1 MAFNFSVFKV
11 RALSAIVFVL
21 IMLAGLLFNNWSY
34 FALFLLIQIGCLYEY
49 QKLMRVI
56 FPSYNQISKVHQWGV
71 LVVGL
76 FMMTS
81 LAPTDIILPAAI
93 LQKLPPAYQGI
104 GLRWIGLKAMP
115 VALVLMLV
123 ADVFTRKADIRNI
136 SISFFG
142 FIYISISLSLF
153 YAMRGMFLNSAMSM
167 FFPNIELMVPI
178 LVIVTVW
185 VNDTMAYIVGSFI
198 GRTPISPIS
207 PKKTWE
213 GTIAGVILSVVI
225 LSTVAG
231 QFIPISTKYLYMITI
246 VASVM
251 GNLGDLFESKLKRL
265 AGVKDSGSMM
275 PGHGG
280 FLDRFDSILFAGP
293 FVWILLQFIF

>member
-21 IMLAGLLFNNWSY
+21 IMLAGLLFNSWSY

-56 FPSYNQISKVHQWGV
+56 FPSYQQISKMHQWGV

-213 GTIAGVILSVVI
+213 GTIAGVILSVVL
-225 LSTVAG
+225 LSSMAG
-231 QFIPISTKYLYMITI
+231 QLIPIASKYLYMITI
-246 VASVM
+246 VAAVM

-280 FLDRFDSILFAGP
+280 FLDRFDSILLAGP

>member
-21 IMLAGLLFNNWSY
+21 IMLAGLLFNSWSY

-49 QKLMRVI
+49 QKLMRII
-56 FPSYNQISKVHQWGV
+56 FPSYQQISKMHQWGV

-115 VALVLMLV
+115 VVLVLMLV

-213 GTIAGVILSVVI
+213 GTIAGVVLSVVI

>member
-21 IMLAGLLFNNWSY
+21 IMLAGLLFNSWSY

-49 QKLMRVI
+49 QKLMRII
-56 FPSYNQISKVHQWGV
+56 FPSYQQISKMHQWGV

-81 LAPTDIILPAAI
+81 LAPTDILLPAAI

-213 GTIAGVILSVVI
+213 GTIAGVVLSVVI

>member
-21 IMLAGLLFNNWSY
+21 IMLAGLLFNSWSY

-49 QKLMRVI
+49 QKLMRII
-56 FPSYNQISKVHQWGV
+56 FPSYQQISKMHQWGV

-81 LAPTDIILPAAI
+81 LAPTDIILPVAI

-213 GTIAGVILSVVI
+213 GTIAGVVLSVVI

>member
-21 IMLAGLLFNNWSY
+21 IMLAGLLFNSWSY

-49 QKLMRVI
+49 QKLMRII
-56 FPSYNQISKVHQWGV
+56 FPSYQQISKMHQCGV

-198 GRTPISPIS
+198 GLTPISPIS

>member
-1 MAFNFSVFKV
+1 MAFNFSIFKV

-34 FALFLLIQIGCLYEY
+34 FALFLLIQVGCLYEY
-49 QKLMRVI
+49 QKLMRII
-56 FPSYNQISKVHQWGV
+56 FPSYHQISKMHQWGV
-71 LVVGL
+71 LVVGTL
-76 FMMTS
+76 MMTS
-81 LAPTDIILPAAI
+81 LAPTDIVLPDFI
-93 LQKLPPAYQGI
+93 KNSLPLAYQGI

-115 VALVLMLV
+115 VALVLMMV
-123 ADVFTRKADIRNI
+123 ADVFARKAEIKNI
-136 SISFFG
+136 AISFFG
-142 FIYISISLSLF
+142 FIYIAISLSLF

-213 GTIAGVILSVVI
+213 GTIAGIILSC
-225 LSTVAG
+225 L
-231 QFIPISTKYLYMITI
+231 LYT
-246 VASVM
+246 SPSPR
-251 GNLGDLFESKLKRL
+251 D
-265 AGVKDSGSMM
+265 
-275 PGHGG
+275 
-280 FLDRFDSILFAGP
+280 
-293 FVWILLQFIF
+293 

>member
-21 IMLAGLLFNNWSY
+21 LMLAGLLFNSWSY

-56 FPSYNQISKVHQWGV
+56 FPSYQQISKMHQWGV

>member
-21 IMLAGLLFNNWSY
+21 IMLAGLLFNSWSY

-56 FPSYNQISKVHQWGV
+56 FPSYQQISKMHQWGV

-115 VALVLMLV
+115 VSLVLMLV

-213 GTIAGVILSVVI
+213 GTIAGVVLSVVI

-251 GNLGDLFESKLKRL
+251 GNLGDLF
-265 AGVKDSGSMM
+265 
-275 PGHGG
+275 
-280 FLDRFDSILFAGP
+280 P

>member
-21 IMLAGLLFNNWSY
+21 IMLAGLLFNSWSY

-49 QKLMRVI
+49 QKLMRII
-56 FPSYNQISKVHQWGV
+56 FPSYQQISKMHQWGV

-81 LAPTDIILPAAI
+81 LAPTDILLPAAI

-231 QFIPISTKYLYMITI
+231 QFIPISTRYLYMITI

>member
-21 IMLAGLLFNNWSY
+21 IMLAGLLFNSWSY

-49 QKLMRVI
+49 QKLMRII
-56 FPSYNQISKVHQWGV
+56 FPSYQQISKMHQWGV

-213 GTIAGVILSVVI
+213 GTIAGVVLSVVI

-251 GNLGDLFESKLKRL
+251 GNLGDLFESKLKRI

>member
-21 IMLAGLLFNNWSY
+21 IMLAGLLFNGWSY

-49 QKLMRVI
+49 QKLMRII
-56 FPSYNQISKVHQWGV
+56 FPSYNQISKMHQWGV
-71 LVVGL
+71 YLVGIL
-76 FMMTS
+76 MMTS
-81 LAPTDIILPAAI
+81 LAPTDIVLPTTL
-93 LQKLPPAYQGI
+93 LQQLPQAYQGI

-115 VALVLMLV
+115 VALVLMMV
-123 ADVFTRKADIRNI
+123 ADVFTRKADIKNI

-142 FIYISISLSLF
+142 FIYISIGLSLF
-153 YAMRGMFLNSAMSM
+153 YAIRGMFLNSAMSM

-213 GTIAGVILSVVI
+213 GTIAGIILSVVI
-225 LSTVAG
+225 LSMIAG
-231 QFIPISTKYLYMITI
+231 QYIPIATKYLYLITF

>member
-21 IMLAGLLFNNWSY
+21 IMLAGLLLNNWSY
-34 FALFLLIQIGCLYEY
+34 FILFLVIQLGCLYEY
-49 QKLMRVI
+49 QKLMRSI
-56 FPSYNQISKVHQWGV
+56 FSTYASISKIHQWGLLIV
-71 LVVGL
+71 SAC
-76 FMMTS
+76 MMMS
-81 LAPTDIILPAAI
+81 LAPTDITLSPSIQQALLKYLPGFSI
-93 LQKLPPAYQGI
+93 
-104 GLRWIGLKAMP
+104 RWFGLKAMP
-115 VALVLMLV
+115 IALVLMMV
-123 ADVFTRKADIRNI
+123 ADVFAKNAQIKNLA
-136 SISFFG
+136 ISFFG
-142 FIYISISLSLF
+142 LIYITISLSLF
-153 YAMRGMFLNSAMSM
+153 YAIRGMFLNSPLSM
-167 FFPNIELMVPI
+167 FFPNVELMVPV
-178 LVIVTVW
+178 LVIATVW

-225 LSTVAG
+225 LSIVAG
-231 QFIPISTKYLYMITI
+231 QYIPISAKYLFMITF

-293 FVWILLQFIF
+293 FVWLLLQFIF

>member
-1 MAFNFSVFKV
+1 MAFNFSIFKV

-21 IMLAGLLFNNWSY
+21 LMLGGLLFNNWSY
-34 FALFLLIQIGCLYEY
+34 FALFLVIQVGCLYEY
-49 QKLMRVI
+49 QKLMRSI
-56 FPSYNQISKVHQWGV
+56 FPSYTQISKGHQWGV
-71 LVVGL
+71 IVVGVL
-76 FMMTS
+76 MMTS
-81 LAPTDIILPAAI
+81 LAPTDLVLPTIL
-93 LQKLPPAYQGI
+93 LKQLPTAYQGI
-104 GLRWIGLKAMP
+104 GLSWIGLKAMP
-115 VALVLMLV
+115 VALVFMMV
-123 ADVFTRKADIRNI
+123 SDVFVSKAEVKNI
-136 SISFFG
+136 AISFFG

-153 YAMRGMFLNSAMSM
+153 YALRGMFLNSAMSM

-185 VNDTMAYIVGSFI
+185 VNDTMAYIVGSLI

-213 GTIAGVILSVVI
+213 GTIAGVVLSVVI

-231 QFIPISTKYLYMITI
+231 QYIPIATKYLYMITL
-246 VASVM
+246 VAAVM

-265 AGVKDSGSMM
+265 ACVKDSGSMM

>member
-21 IMLAGLLFNNWSY
+21 IMLAGLLFNSWSY

-49 QKLMRVI
+49 QKLMRII
-56 FPSYNQISKVHQWGV
+56 FPSYQQISKMHQWGV

-153 YAMRGMFLNSAMSM
+153 YAVRGMFLNSAMSM

-213 GTIAGVILSVVI
+213 GTIAGVVLSVVI

-246 VASVM
+246 LASVM

>member
-34 FALFLLIQIGCLYEY
+34 FALFLLIQAGCFYEY
-49 QKLMRVI
+49 QKLMRII
-56 FPSYNQISKVHQWGV
+56 FPSYNQISKMHQWGV
-71 LVVGL
+71 LVVGTL
-76 FMMTS
+76 MMTS
-81 LAPTDIILPAAI
+81 LAPTDIALPDFI
-93 LQKLPPAYQGI
+93 KNSLPLAYQGI

-115 VALVLMLV
+115 VALVLMMV
-123 ADVFTRKADIRNI
+123 ADVFARKAEVKNI
-136 SISFFG
+136 AISFFG

-213 GTIAGVILSVVI
+213 GTIAGIILSVVI

-231 QFIPISTKYLYMITI
+231 QYIPISTKYLYMITF

>member
-11 RALSAIVFVL
+11 RAFSAIVFVL
-21 IMLAGLLFNNWSY
+21 IMLAGLLFNSWSY

-56 FPSYNQISKVHQWGV
+56 FPSYQQISKIHQWGV

-93 LQKLPPAYQGI
+93 LQKLPTAYQGI

-213 GTIAGVILSVVI
+213 GTIAGVVLSVVI

>member
-34 FALFLLIQIGCLYEY
+34 FVLFLLIQIGCLYEY
-49 QKLMRVI
+49 QKLMRII
-56 FPSYNQISKVHQWGV
+56 FPSYNQISKMHQWGV
-71 LVVGL
+71 LVVGTL
-76 FMMTS
+76 MMTS
-81 LAPTDIILPAAI
+81 LAPTDIVLPTAV
-93 LQKLPPAYQGI
+93 LQKLPLAYQEI

-115 VALVLMLV
+115 VALVLMMV
-123 ADVFTRKADIRNI
+123 ADVFARKAEIKNI
-136 SISFFG
+136 AISFFG
-142 FIYISISLSLF
+142 FIYITISLSLF

-178 LVIVTVW
+178 LVIATVW

-213 GTIAGVILSVVI
+213 GTIAGIILSVII
-225 LSTVAG
+225 LSIVAG
-231 QFIPISTKYLYMITI
+231 QYIPIATKYLYMITF

>member
-11 RALSAIVFVL
+11 RALSAIFFVA
-21 IMLAGLLFNNWSY
+21 IMLAGLLVNSWTY
-34 FALFLLIQIGCLYEY
+34 FILFLMIQVGCLYEY
-49 QKLMRVI
+49 QKLMRSI
-56 FPSYNQISKVHQWGV
+56 FPSYASISKIHQWGLLIV
-71 LVVGL
+71 SVC
-76 FMMTS
+76 MMMS
-81 LAPTDIILPAAI
+81 LAPIDIV
-93 LQKLPPAYQGI
+93 LPPSIQQALLTYLPGFSI
-104 GLRWIGLKAMP
+104 RWFGLKAMP
-115 VALVLMLV
+115 VALVVMMV
-123 ADVFTRKADIRNI
+123 ADVFARKAEVKNLA
-136 SISFFG
+136 ISFFG
-142 FIYISISLSLF
+142 LIYITLSLSLF
-153 YAMRGMFLNSAMSM
+153 YALRGMFLNSAMSM
-167 FFPNIELMVPI
+167 FFANIELMVPI

-213 GTIAGVILSVVI
+213 GTIAGVVLSVVI
-225 LSTVAG
+225 LSTIAG
-231 QFIPISTKYLYMITI
+231 EYIPIATKYLYMITI

-293 FVWILLQFIF
+293 FVWLLLQFIF

>member
-21 IMLAGLLFNNWSY
+21 IMLAGLLFNSWSY

-56 FPSYNQISKVHQWGV
+56 FPSYQQISKMHQWGV

-115 VALVLMLV
+115 VSLVLMLV

-251 GNLGDLFESKLKRL
+251 GNFGDLFESKLKRL

>member
-34 FALFLLIQIGCLYEY
+34 FALFLVIQVGCLYEY
-49 QKLMRVI
+49 QKLMRII
-56 FPSYNQISKVHQWGV
+56 FPSYNQISQMHQWGV
-71 LVVGL
+71 LVVGTL
-76 FMMTS
+76 MMIS
-81 LAPTDIILPAAI
+81 LAPTDIVLPDFI
-93 LQKLPPAYQGI
+93 KNSLPLAYQGI

-115 VALVLMLV
+115 VGLVLMMV
-123 ADVFTRKADIRNI
+123 ADVFARKAEVKNI
-136 SISFFG
+136 AISFFG

-246 VASVM
+246 VASIM

>member
-21 IMLAGLLFNNWSY
+21 IMLAGLLFNSWSY

-49 QKLMRVI
+49 QKLMRII
-56 FPSYNQISKVHQWGV
+56 FPSYQQISKMHQWGV

-153 YAMRGMFLNSAMSM
+153 YAIRGMFLNSAMSM

-213 GTIAGVILSVVI
+213 GTIAGVVLSVVI

>member
-1 MAFNFSVFKV
+1 V
-11 RALSAIVFVL
+11 
-21 IMLAGLLFNNWSY
+21 
-34 FALFLLIQIGCLYEY
+34 GCLYEY
-49 QKLMRVI
+49 QKLMRII
-56 FPSYNQISKVHQWGV
+56 FPSYNQISKMHQWGV
-71 LVVGL
+71 LVVGTL
-76 FMMTS
+76 MMTS
-81 LAPTDIILPAAI
+81 LAPTDIALPDFI
-93 LQKLPPAYQGI
+93 KNSLPLAYQGI

-115 VALVLMLV
+115 VALVLMMV
-123 ADVFTRKADIRNI
+123 ADVFARKAEVKNI
-136 SISFFG
+136 AISFFG
-142 FIYISISLSLF
+142 FIYITISLSLF

-213 GTIAGVILSVVI
+213 GTIAGIILSVVI

-231 QFIPISTKYLYMITI
+231 QYIPIATKYLYMITF

-251 GNLGDLFESKLKRL
+251 GNLGDLFESKLKRI

>member
-11 RALSAIVFVL
+11 RALSAIFFVL
-21 IMLAGLLFNNWSY
+21 IMLAGLLFNSWSY

-56 FPSYNQISKVHQWGV
+56 FPSYQQISKMHQWGV

-115 VALVLMLV
+115 VSLVLMLV

-251 GNLGDLFESKLKRL
+251 GNLGDLFESKLKRM

>member
-21 IMLAGLLFNNWSY
+21 IMLAGLLFNSWSY

-56 FPSYNQISKVHQWGV
+56 FPSYQQISKMHQWGV

-81 LAPTDIILPAAI
+81 LAPTDIILPVAI

-115 VALVLMLV
+115 VSLVLMLV

-251 GNLGDLFESKLKRL
+251 GNLGDLFESKLKRI

>member
-49 QKLMRVI
+49 QKLMRII
-56 FPSYNQISKVHQWGV
+56 FPSYQQISKMHQWGV

>member
-21 IMLAGLLFNNWSY
+21 IMLAGLLFNSWSY

-56 FPSYNQISKVHQWGV
+56 FPSYQQISKMHQWGV

-115 VALVLMLV
+115 VSLVLMLV

-213 GTIAGVILSVVI
+213 GTIAGVILSFVI

>member
-1 MAFNFSVFKV
+1 MAFNFSIFKV

-34 FALFLLIQIGCLYEY
+34 FALFVLIQVGCLYEY
-49 QKLMRVI
+49 QKLMRII
-56 FPSYNQISKVHQWGV
+56 FPSYNQISKLHQWGV
-71 LVVGL
+71 LVVGTL
-76 FMMTS
+76 MMTS
-81 LAPTDIILPAAI
+81 LAPTDIVLPDFI
-93 LQKLPPAYQGI
+93 KNSLPIAYQEI

-115 VALVLMLV
+115 VALVLMMV
-123 ADVFTRKADIRNI
+123 ADVFARKAEIKNI
-136 SISFFG
+136 AISFFG
-142 FIYISISLSLF
+142 FIYITISLSLF

-178 LVIVTVW
+178 LVIATVW

-213 GTIAGVILSVVI
+213 GTIAGIILSVVI
-225 LSTVAG
+225 LSIVAG
-231 QFIPISTKYLYMITI
+231 QYIPIATKYLYMITF

>member
-21 IMLAGLLFNNWSY
+21 IMLAGLLFNSWSY

-56 FPSYNQISKVHQWGV
+56 FPSYQQISKMHQWGV

-198 GRTPISPIS
+198 GRRPISPIS

>member
-11 RALSAIVFVL
+11 RVLSAIVFVL

-34 FALFLLIQIGCLYEY
+34 FALFLLIQVGCLYEY
-49 QKLMRVI
+49 QKLMRII
-56 FPSYNQISKVHQWGV
+56 FPSYNQISKMHQWGV
-71 LVVGL
+71 LVVGTL
-76 FMMTS
+76 MMTS
-81 LAPTDIILPAAI
+81 LAPTDIVLPDFI
-93 LQKLPPAYQGI
+93 KNSLPLAYQGI

-115 VALVLMLV
+115 VALVLMMV
-123 ADVFTRKADIRNI
+123 ADVFARKAEIKNI
-136 SISFFG
+136 AISFFG

-213 GTIAGVILSVVI
+213 GTIAGIILSVVI
-225 LSTVAG
+225 LSTVEG
-231 QFIPISTKYLYMITI
+231 QYIPIATKYLYMITF

-251 GNLGDLFESKLKRL
+251 GNLGDLFESKLKRM

>member
-21 IMLAGLLFNNWSY
+21 IMLAGLLFNSWSY

-56 FPSYNQISKVHQWGV
+56 FPSYQQISKMHQWGV

-115 VALVLMLV
+115 VSLVLMLV

-153 YAMRGMFLNSAMSM
+153 FAMRGMFLNSAMSM

>member
-11 RALSAIVFVL
+11 RALSALVFVC
-21 IMLAGLLFNNWSY
+21 IMLAGLLLNNWSF
-34 FALFLLIQIGCLYEY
+34 FALFLIIQVGCLMEY
-49 QKLMRVI
+49 QKLMRAI
-56 FPSYNQISKVHQWGV
+56 FPSYAQISKVHQWGV
-71 LVVGL
+71 LVVGVL
-76 FMMTS
+76 MMTS
-81 LAPTDIILPAAI
+81 LAPTDLT
-93 LQKLPPAYQGI
+93 LSVYLQQKLPASLQSVGI
-104 GLRWIGLKAMP
+104 RWMGLKAMP
-115 VALVLMLV
+115 VALVLMMV
-123 ADVFTRKADIRNI
+123 ADVFERKAQIKNVA
-136 SISFFG
+136 ISFFG
-142 FIYISISLSLF
+142 FIYITISLSLF
-153 YAMRGMFLNSAMSM
+153 YAMRGMFLNAGMAM

-178 LVIVTVW
+178 LVIATVW

-213 GTIAGVILSVVI
+213 GTIAGVVLSVVI
-225 LSTVAG
+225 LSIVAG
-231 QFIPISTKYLYMITI
+231 QYIPIASKYLYMITFI
-246 VASVM
+246 ASVM

-280 FLDRFDSILFAGP
+280 FLDRFDSVLFAGP

>member
-21 IMLAGLLFNNWSY
+21 IMLAGLLFNSWSY

-49 QKLMRVI
+49 QKLMRII
-56 FPSYNQISKVHQWGV
+56 FPSYNQISKMHQWGV

-153 YAMRGMFLNSAMSM
+153 YAIRGMFLNSAMSM

>member
-34 FALFLLIQIGCLYEY
+34 FVLFLVIQVGCLVEY
-49 QKLMRVI
+49 QKLMRTI
-56 FPSYNQISKVHQWGV
+56 FPSYAQISKMHQWGV
-71 LVVGL
+71 LVVGVL
-76 FMMTS
+76 MMTS
-81 LAPTDIILPAAI
+81 LAPTDIELPSFIKNILPIAF
-93 LQKLPPAYQGI
+93 QGI
-104 GLRWIGLKAMP
+104 DLRWIGLKAMP
-115 VALVLMLV
+115 VALVLMMV
-123 ADVFTRKADIRNI
+123 ADVFARRAEIKNLA
-136 SISFFG
+136 ISFFG
-142 FIYISISLSLF
+142 LIYITISLSLF
-153 YAMRGMFLNSAMSM
+153 FSIRGMFLNSMMSM
-167 FFPNIELMVPI
+167 FIPNIELMVPI
-178 LVIVTVW
+178 LIIVTVW
-185 VNDTMAYIVGSFI
+185 VNDTMAYLVGSFI

-225 LSTVAG
+225 LSIVAG
-231 QFIPISTKYLYMITI
+231 QYIPISAKYLYMITF

-251 GNLGDLFESKLKRL
+251 GNFGDLFESKLKRL

-280 FLDRFDSILFAGP
+280 FLDRFDSVLFAGP

>member
-21 IMLAGLLFNNWSY
+21 IMLAGLLINSWSY

-56 FPSYNQISKVHQWGV
+56 FPSYQQISKMHQWGV

-115 VALVLMLV
+115 VSLVLMLV

>member
-1 MAFNFSVFKV
+1 MAFNFSIFKV

-34 FALFLLIQIGCLYEY
+34 FALFVLIQVGCLYEY
-49 QKLMRVI
+49 QKLMRII

-71 LVVGL
+71 LVVGTL
-76 FMMTS
+76 MMTS
-81 LAPTDIILPAAI
+81 LAPTDIVLPDFI
-93 LQKLPPAYQGI
+93 KNSLPIAYQEI

-115 VALVLMLV
+115 VALVLMMV
-123 ADVFTRKADIRNI
+123 ADVFARKAEIKNI
-136 SISFFG
+136 AISFFG
-142 FIYISISLSLF
+142 FIYITISLSLF

-178 LVIVTVW
+178 LVIATVW

-213 GTIAGVILSVVI
+213 GTIAGIILSVVI
-225 LSTVAG
+225 LSIVAG
-231 QFIPISTKYLYMITI
+231 QYIPLATKYLYMITF

>member
-21 IMLAGLLFNNWSY
+21 IMLAGLLFNGWSY

-49 QKLMRVI
+49 QKLMRII
-56 FPSYNQISKVHQWGV
+56 FPSYNQISKMHQWGV
-71 LVVGL
+71 FVVGTL
-76 FMMTS
+76 MMTS
-81 LAPTDIILPAAI
+81 LAPTDIVLPTT
-93 LQKLPPAYQGI
+93 LLKTLPEAYQGI

-115 VALVLMLV
+115 VALVLMMV
-123 ADVFTRKADIRNI
+123 ADVFTRKAEVKNI
-136 SISFFG
+136 AISFFG
-142 FIYISISLSLF
+142 FIYISIGLSLF

-231 QFIPISTKYLYMITI
+231 QYSPIATKYLYLITF